1 MRWAPGSVKL
11 KPEVLQKQ
19 VGRLTEEYG
28 ALFVEGTLRDG
39 FIVPQVELVT
49 GIKFL
54 RFLEKENL
62 APSIPEVL
70 YFFVKR
76 AKSIQKHLDR
86 NRKNKVRISVSS
98 SLRTAFT
105 ALSGTTDASSSCL
118 PVGSTFCYGL
128 GWYLWPILKRMRSK
142 RFCAEDRTFLSEGGE
157 GGSSL
162 SGIPSVW
169 HPILFRDTE
178 VFHVRIL
185 YIDLPRRFRTFPFG
199 NIGQFAFVNPF
210 RRNGSTFSAV
220 PGRSCA

>member
-1 MRWAPGSVKL
+1 MRWAPGWIKL

-19 VGRLTEEYG
+19 FSKLTKEYG

-54 RFLEKENL
+54 RFLKRENL

-70 YFFVKR
+70 YVFVKR
-76 AKSIQKHLDR
+76 AKSIQKHFDR

-118 PVGSTFCYGL
+118 PAGSTFL
-128 GWYLWPILKRMRSK
+128 LRPRLVLAADPQKNAIQ
-142 RFCAEDRTFLSEGGE
+142 TFLC
-157 GGSSL
+157 GGSNL
-162 SGIPSVW
+162 PFGRGRGDFPFGKPFSVASD
-169 HPILFRDTE
+169 PFRDTE

-210 RRNGSTFSAV
+210 RRNESTFSAL

>member
-1 MRWAPGSVKL
+1 MAPF
-11 KPEVLQKQ
+11 
-19 VGRLTEEYG
+19 
-28 ALFVEGTLRDG
+28 FVDVTLRDG
-39 FIVPQVELVT
+39 FIVLQVELIT
-49 GIKFL
+49 DIKFL
-54 RFLEKENL
+54 RFLKKEDL

-98 SLRTAFT
+98 SVRTAFT

-118 PVGSTFCYGL
+118 PVGSTFL
-128 GWYLWPILKRMRSK
+128 LRPRLVLVADPQKNAIQ
-142 RFCAEDRTFLSEGGE
+142 TFLCGGSNLPFGRGE
-157 GGSSL
+157 GSSL

-169 HPILFRDTE
+169 HPI
-178 VFHVRIL
+178 V
-185 YIDLPRRFRTFPFG
+185 LPRRFRTFPFG

-210 RRNGSTFSAV
+210 RRNESTFSAV